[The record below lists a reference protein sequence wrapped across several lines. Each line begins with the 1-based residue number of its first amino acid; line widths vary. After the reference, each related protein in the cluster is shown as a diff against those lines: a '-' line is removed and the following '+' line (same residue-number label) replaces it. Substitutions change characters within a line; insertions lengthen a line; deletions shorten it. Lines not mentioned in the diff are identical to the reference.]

1 MNKWMLDTS
10 DPLDAAETVKAVYTF
25 SDRVWEWFTDAEMW
39 ASVLFASLRILI
51 IFFLTRLLIKVVS
64 KVIDRS
70 VEREGG
76 SRILGNNRR
85 FSTVGGLLK
94 NVVTVICNFVMIML
108 VLSEFHFDLGPL
120 LAGAGVVGLAIGFGA
135 QSLVKDV
142 ITGFFIIFED
152 QFAVGDVIQTGA
164 YKGTVEIIG
173 LRTTR
178 LLSSTGEVHIIPNG
192 TIINVTN
199 YSLANALAVVDVP
212 VKIERGLE
220 STLSLIGEA
229 LQGIEER
236 NPNVLAYPNILGI
249 QSMSTSEYV
258 IRVAANCL
266 PNARESAERQIQS
279 DIKQAL
285 EKQTRIEAAK
295 AEQEAREQAEAEEA
309 AEAEALET
317 ARRARESEDVT
328 LRKQVA
334 AAQEQNGEDA
344 ADEGEEGEE

>member
-1 MNKWMLDTS
+1 MNRWIL
-10 DPLDAAETVKAVYTF
+10 ETLTTGKAVQNAVRF
-25 SDRVWEWFTDAEMW
+25 KDEVWNVVTDAEMW
-39 ASVLFASLRILI
+39 ANVLFAGLRILL
-51 IFFLTRLLIKVVS
+51 IFILTRVIIKVVS

-70 VEREGG
+70 MERETRGKL
-76 SRILGNNRR
+76 LGDNRR

-94 NVVTVICNFVMIML
+94 NVVTFICNFVMIML
-108 VLSEFHFDLGPL
+108 VLSEFHFNLGPL

-152 QFAVGDVIQTGA
+152 QFAVGDVIQTGT
-164 YKGTVEIIG
+164 YKGTVEMIG

-220 STLSLIGEA
+220 GTLALIGEA
-229 LQGIEER
+229 LKGIEER
-236 NPNVLAYPNILGI
+236 NPNVIAYPNVLGI

-266 PNARESAERQIQS
+266 PNARDAAERQIQS

-285 EKQTRIEAAK
+285 EKQSALEAAK
-295 AEQEAREQAEAEEA
+295 AEQEAREAAEQAARAAMEVESLEAAQRERNPAEAR
-309 AEAEALET
+309 LG
-317 ARRARESEDVT
+317 R
-328 LRKQVA
+328 QVA
-334 AAQEQNGEDA
+334 ATH
-344 ADEGEEGEE
+344 EGEEEGQ

>member
-1 MNKWMLDTS
+1 MNKWTLETTTEEAVKGIVQFRDKVWNLLS
-10 DPLDAAETVKAVYTF
+10 DVD
-25 SDRVWEWFTDAEMW
+25 MW
-39 ASVLFASLRILI
+39 VNVLLAGLRILI
-51 IFFLTRLLIKVVS
+51 IFIVTRVIIKVVS

-70 VEREGG
+70 MERETRGRLL
-76 SRILGNNRR
+76 SNNRR

-94 NVVTVICNFVMIML
+94 NVVTFICNFVMILL
-108 VLSEFHFDLGPL
+108 VLSEFNVNLGPL

-152 QFAVGDVIQTGA
+152 QFAVGDVIQTGT
-164 YKGTVEIIG
+164 YKGTVEMIG

-220 STLSLIGEA
+220 TTLSLIGEA
-229 LQGIEER
+229 LVGIEDR
-236 NPNVLAYPNILGI
+236 NPNVIAYPNILGI

-266 PNARESAERQIQS
+266 PNARDAAERQIQS

-285 EKQTRIEAAK
+285 EKQSALEAAR
-295 AEQEAREQAEAEEA
+295 AEQEAREQAEREA
-309 AEAEALET
+309 RAAMEARAL
-317 ARRARESEDVT
+317 ADAQRGHESSS
-328 LRKQVA
+328 RSPNRQVA
-334 AAQEQNGEDA
+334 AAQE
-344 ADEGEEGEE
+344 GEEEGD

>member
-1 MNKWMLDTS
+1 MNKWMLNAEEPT
-10 DPLDAAETVKAVYTF
+10 DPLKAAYTL
-25 SDRVWEWFTDAEMW
+25 SDKVWEFFTNTEMW
-39 ASVLFASLRILI
+39 ANVLFSGLRILI
-51 IFFLTRLLIKVVS
+51 IFILTRVIIKVVS
-64 KVIDRS
+64 KIIDRS
-70 VEREGG
+70 MERETRG
-76 SRILGNNRR
+76 RILVNSRR

-94 NVVTVICNFVMIML
+94 NVVTFICNFVMIMIIL
-108 VLSEFHFDLGPL
+108 AEFNFNLGPL

-152 QFAVGDVIQTGA
+152 QFAVGDVIQTGT
-164 YKGTVEIIG
+164 YKGTVEMIG

-178 LLSSTGEVHIIPNG
+178 LLSTTGEVHIIPNG

-220 STLSLIGEA
+220 GTLSLIGEA
-229 LQGIEER
+229 LVGIEER
-236 NPNVLAYPNILGI
+236 NSNVLGYPNILGI

-266 PNARESAERQIQS
+266 SNARESAERQIQS

-285 EKQTRIEAAK
+285 EKQTSLEAAK
-295 AEQEAREQAEAEEA
+295 AEQEARELAEREA
-309 AEAEALET
+309 RSAEAEALEA
-317 ARRARESEDVT
+317 ARRARETEGINPI
-328 LRKQVA
+328 RQVA
-334 AAQEQNGEDA
+334 AAQER
-344 ADEGEEGEE
+344 EGEEGEE

>member
-1 MNKWMLDTS
+1 MNNWMLEATS
-10 DPLDAAETVKAVYTF
+10 AEEAVKEAVRFKDKIWDWVTNA
-25 SDRVWEWFTDAEMW
+25 DMW
-39 ASVLFASLRILI
+39 ANVLFTGIRILL
-51 IFFLTRLLIKVVS
+51 IFILTRVVIKAVS

-70 VEREGG
+70 MERETSGRLI
-76 SRILGNNRR
+76 SNNRR

-94 NVVTVICNFVMIML
+94 NVVAFVSNFAMIML
-108 VLSEFHFDLGPL
+108 ILSEFHFELGPL
-120 LAGAGVVGLAIGFGA
+120 VAGAGVVGLAVGFGA

-152 QFAVGDVIQTGA
+152 QFAVGDVIQTGT
-164 YKGTVEIIG
+164 YKGTVEMIG

-178 LLSSTGEVHIIPNG
+178 LLSATGEVHIIPNG

-220 STLSLIGEA
+220 ATLALIGEA
-229 LQGIEER
+229 LKGIEER
-236 NPNVLAYPNILGI
+236 NPSVVAYPNILGI

-266 PNARESAERQIQS
+266 PNARDSAERQIQS

-285 EKQTRIEAAK
+285 EQQSALEAAK
-295 AEQEAREQAEAEEA
+295 AAQEAREQADREARATEMTRGEDH
-309 AEAEALET
+309 AES
-317 ARRARESEDVT
+317 ARRAHEEQAASPR
-328 LRKQVA
+328 RQIA
-334 AAQEQNGEDA
+334 AAQ
-344 ADEGEEGEE
+344 EGEEGEE

>member
-1 MNKWMLDTS
+1 MNRWMLEATTANAVES
-10 DPLDAAETVKAVYTF
+10 AVKF
-25 SDRVWEWFTDAEMW
+25 KDKVWNLLTDANMW
-39 ASVLFASLRILI
+39 ANVLFAGLRILL
-51 IFFLTRLLIKVVS
+51 IFILTRIIIKVVS

-70 VEREGG
+70 MEKETRG
-76 SRILGNNRR
+76 RLLGDSRR

-94 NVVTVICNFVMIML
+94 NVVTFICNFVMIML

-152 QFAVGDVIQTGA
+152 QFAVGDVIQTGT
-164 YKGTVEIIG
+164 YKGTVEMIG

-220 STLSLIGEA
+220 ATLALIGEA
-229 LQGIEER
+229 LKGIEER
-236 NPNVLAYPNILGI
+236 NTNVVAYPNILGI

-258 IRVAANCL
+258 IRVAAHCL
-266 PNARESAERQIQS
+266 PNARDAAERQIQS
-279 DIKQAL
+279 DIKRAL
-285 EKQTRIEAAK
+285 EKQTALEAAK
-295 AEQEAREQAEAEEA
+295 AEQEAREQAEQAERA
-309 AEAEALET
+309 AREMEALE
-317 ARRARESEDVT
+317 APPSGRESSGNRPD
-328 LRKQVA
+328 RQVA
-334 AAQEQNGEDA
+334 ATHEEEKGEK
-344 ADEGEEGEE
+344 

>member
-1 MNKWMLDTS
+1 MNGSELVATT
-10 DPLDAAETVKAVYTF
+10 PLYAAEQANQFKDTI
-25 SDRVWEWFTDAEMW
+25 WNWFTDADMW
-39 ASVLFASLRILI
+39 ANVLFAGLRILV
-51 IFFLTRLLIKVVS
+51 IFLVTRVIIKVVS
-64 KVIDRS
+64 NVIDRS
-70 VEREGG
+70 MVRETRGKM
-76 SRILGNNRR
+76 LGDNRR

-94 NVVTVICNFVMIML
+94 NVVTFISNFVMIML
-108 VLSEFHFDLGPL
+108 ILSEFHFNLGPL

-152 QFAVGDVIQTGA
+152 QFAVGDVIQTGT
-164 YKGTVEIIG
+164 YKGTVEMIG

-178 LLSSTGEVHIIPNG
+178 LLSNTGEVHIIPNG

-229 LQGIEER
+229 LMGIEER
-236 NPNVLAYPNILGI
+236 NPNVIAYPNILGI

-266 PNARESAERQIQS
+266 PNARDNAERQIQS

-285 EKQTRIEAAK
+285 EKQSRLEADK
-295 AEQEAREQAEAEEA
+295 AEQEAREQADRAAREAEELA
-309 AEAEALET
+309 VREEAERAGE
-317 ARRARESEDVT
+317 AGVAGPRR
-328 LRKQVA
+328 QIA
-334 AAQEQNGEDA
+334 AAHERSEGGE
-344 ADEGEEGEE
+344 

>member
-1 MNKWMLDTS
+1 MNRWMLET
-10 DPLDAAETVKAVYTF
+10 LTAGDAVKEAVRF
-25 SDRVWEWFTDAEMW
+25 KDRVWNWVTDAEMW
-39 ASVLFASLRILI
+39 ADVLFAGLRILL
-51 IFFLTRLLIKVVS
+51 IFILTRIIIKVVY

-70 VEREGG
+70 MEKE
-76 SRILGNNRR
+76 SRGRLLGDSRR

-94 NVVTVICNFVMIML
+94 NVVTFICNFVMIML

-152 QFAVGDVIQTGA
+152 QFAVGDVIQTGT
-164 YKGTVEIIG
+164 YKGTVEMIG

-220 STLSLIGEA
+220 ATLALIGEA
-229 LQGIEER
+229 LKGIEER
-236 NPNVLAYPNILGI
+236 NSNVIAYPNILGI

-266 PNARESAERQIQS
+266 PNARDAAERQIQS
-279 DIKQAL
+279 DIKRAL
-285 EKQTRIEAAK
+285 EKQTALEAAK
-295 AEQEAREQAEAEEA
+295 AEQEAREQAEQAERVAGEM
-309 AEAEALET
+309 EALE
-317 ARRARESEDVT
+317 ASQSGRESSGVRPD
-328 LRKQVA
+328 RQVA
-334 AAQEQNGEDA
+334 ATH
-344 ADEGEEGEE
+344 EGEKGEK

>member
-1 MNKWMLDTS
+1 
-10 DPLDAAETVKAVYTF
+10 
-25 SDRVWEWFTDAEMW
+25 
-39 ASVLFASLRILI
+39 
-51 IFFLTRLLIKVVS
+51 
-64 KVIDRS
+64 
-70 VEREGG
+70 
-76 SRILGNNRR
+76 
-85 FSTVGGLLK
+85 
-94 NVVTVICNFVMIML
+94 MIMIIL
-108 VLSEFHFDLGPL
+108 AEFNFNLGPL

-152 QFAVGDVIQTGA
+152 QFAVGDVIQTGT
-164 YKGTVEIIG
+164 YKGTVEMIG

-178 LLSSTGEVHIIPNG
+178 LLSTTGEVHIIPNG

-220 STLSLIGEA
+220 ATLSLIGEA
-229 LQGIEER
+229 LVGIEER
-236 NPNVLAYPNILGI
+236 NSNVLAYPNILGI

-285 EKQTRIEAAK
+285 EKQTSLEAAK
-295 AEQEAREQAEAEEA
+295 VAEQEARELAEREAKAE
-309 AEAEALET
+309 AEAEALEA
-317 ARRARESEDVT
+317 ARRGRETVGNNP
-328 LRKQVA
+328 RRQVA
-334 AAQEQNGEDA
+334 AAQER
-344 ADEGEEGEE
+344 EGEEGEE

>member
-1 MNKWMLDTS
+1 MNRLI
-10 DPLDAAETVKAVYTF
+10 LETITAGKAVESAVRF
-25 SDRVWEWFTDAEMW
+25 KDNLWNLVTDAEMW
-39 ASVLFASLRILI
+39 ANVLFAGLRILL
-51 IFFLTRLLIKVVS
+51 IFILTRVIIKVVS
-64 KVIDRS
+64 RVIDRS
-70 VEREGG
+70 MERETRGKL
-76 SRILGNNRR
+76 LGDSRR

-94 NVVTVICNFVMIML
+94 NVVTFICNFVMIML
-108 VLSEFHFDLGPL
+108 VLSEFHFNLGPL

-152 QFAVGDVIQTGA
+152 QFAVGDVIQTGT
-164 YKGTVEIIG
+164 YKGTVEMIG

-199 YSLANALAVVDVP
+199 YSLANAMAVVDVP

-220 STLSLIGEA
+220 GTLALIGEA
-229 LQGIEER
+229 LKGIEER
-236 NPNVLAYPNILGI
+236 NPNVIAYPNVLGI

-266 PNARESAERQIQS
+266 PNARDAAERQIQS

-285 EKQTRIEAAK
+285 EKQSALEAAK
-295 AEQEAREQAEAEEA
+295 AEQEAREHDEQVTRAERET
-309 AEAEALET
+309 EALET
-317 ARRARESEDVT
+317 AQRGRNSSDARLRR
-328 LRKQVA
+328 QVA
-334 AAQEQNGEDA
+334 AT
-344 ADEGEEGEE
+344 DEGEEGEQ

>member
-1 MNKWMLDTS
+1 MNRWILEVTTAD
-10 DPLDAAETVKAVYTF
+10 EAVQSAVRF
-25 SDRVWEWFTDAEMW
+25 KDKVWNWVTDAEMW
-39 ASVLFASLRILI
+39 ANVLFAGLRILL
-51 IFFLTRLLIKVVS
+51 IFILTRIIIKVVS

-70 VEREGG
+70 MERETRG
-76 SRILGNNRR
+76 RVLGDSRR

-94 NVVTVICNFVMIML
+94 NVVTFICNFVMIML
-108 VLSEFHFDLGPL
+108 ILSEFNFDLGPL

-152 QFAVGDVIQTGA
+152 QFAVGDVIQTGT
-164 YKGTVEIIG
+164 YKGTVEMIG

-192 TIINVTN
+192 TIVNVTN

-220 STLSLIGEA
+220 STLALIGEA
-229 LQGIEER
+229 LKGIEIR
-236 NPNVLAYPNILGI
+236 NPNVIAYPNILGI
-249 QSMSTSEYV
+249 QSMNTSEYV

-266 PNARESAERQIQS
+266 PNAREAAERQIQS

-285 EKQTRIEAAK
+285 EKENALEAAK
-295 AEQEAREQAEAEEA
+295 AEQEAREQAERDCKAGR
-309 AEAEALET
+309 EAEALET
-317 ARRARESEDVT
+317 VQGGRESAEV
-328 LRKQVA
+328 RPINQVA
-334 AAQEQNGEDA
+334 ATH
-344 ADEGEEGEE
+344 EGEEGKD